1 MNRKGITQDSNK
13 SQSNEHKTTIVKAK
27 STQERVLLACGLG
40 FDQAKQ
46 LISRFKSFRFESDCL
61 IAVEV
66 LL

>member
-1 MNRKGITQDSNK
+1 MNRKAITKDSNK
-13 SQSNEHKTTIVKAK
+13 SQSNEHKTTMVKAK
-27 STQERVLLACGLG
+27 STQEGVLLACGLG